1 MLVIIMMMNFIK
13 KKNYSQIKHVCHLD
27 SMQVLGPVA
36 LPQLIALLITDEH
49 LGFYFFLLQLAFL

>member
-1 MLVIIMMMNFIK
+1 MMNFIK